1 MASSNEENNIEKEVE
16 SVKEEVKEDKPV
28 ENLNDDINKKGEN
41 IETEE
46 SKETEK
52 IKEIEEVKEATQPED
67 EKEEE
72 KTKEVEDKKVEE
84 TKETKESSEPT
95 TELLEQIKDQ
105 IEFYFGNVNM
115 QRDKFLSEQIKLD
128 NGWIPLTVMLN
139 FNMLATMTTNCDVIV
154 KALESSELIEV
165 SEDKTKIRRSTKFPL
180 PKYDEEYRKAQEAK
194 TVYMKGFPLKDTNI
208 QKLKTYFNQYEPY
221 ENIVM
226 RKYQDKDKVLCF
238 KGSIFVQFKTLDDAK
253 AFMARKSVKYND
265 VELIRKWAADYT
277 VERANEHEGR
287 RQHYQEM
294 REKKNESLQKD
305 AKVLESVNLPKGAI
319 IHLTDM
325 PEKCRRDLIRTYFE
339 KFEVPIAYVH
349 YECGDKE
356 AWIRFQEENAAK
368 TILDQL
374 PDNKIEI
381 EENEITCRVL
391 ENEEEQK
398 YLDEVKKYIVN
409 VRQRNKSRMD
419 NRKGRSTYKG
429 GRKRHMSPPANQP
442 PLKTAAHE

>member
-1 MASSNEENNIEKEVE
+1 MDNSKEENNIEKDVE
-16 SVKEEVKEDKPV
+16 SVNEEVKEDKPV
-28 ENLNDDINKKGEN
+28 ENLNDDINKKEEN
-41 IETEE
+41 VETEE

-52 IKEIEEVKEATQPED
+52 EEKN
-67 EKEEE
+67 KEEE

-84 TKETKESSEPT
+84 TKEIKESSEPT

-105 IEFYFGNVNM
+105 IEFYFGDVNM
-115 QRDKFLSEQIKLD
+115 QRDKFLTEQIKLE

-165 SEDKTKIRRSTKFPL
+165 SEDKTKIRRSPKFPL
-180 PKYDEEYRKAQEAK
+180 PKYDEEYRKAQEAR
-194 TVYMKGFPLKDTNI
+194 TVYMKGFPLKNTNI
-208 QKLKTYFNQYEPY
+208 QKLKTFFKQYEPY
-221 ENIVM
+221 ENVVI
-226 RKYQDKDKVLCF
+226 RKYQDKDKVLHF

-253 AFMARKSVKYND
+253 TFMERKSVKYND
-265 VELIRKWAADYT
+265 VELIRKWAADYS
-277 VERANEHEGR
+277 VERANKHEGR

-294 REKKNESLQKD
+294 KEKKNESLQKD

-319 IHLTDM
+319 IHLSDM
-325 PEKCRRDLIRTYFE
+325 PDKCRRDLIRTCFE
-339 KFEVPIAYVH
+339 KYEVPIAYVQ

-368 TILDQL
+368 TILEKL
-374 PDNKIEI
+374 PNKTIKIDES
-381 EENEITCRVL
+381 EITCRVL
-391 ENEEEQK
+391 EDEEEQK

-442 PLKTAAHE
+442 PVKTPAQE